1 MRLGTAATDL
11 QGKKFIELLRW
22 MEGKVQTET
31 KISEQKHYYC
41 LEAING
47 LSTEILPKFKFYATI
62 KSP

>member
-11 QGKKFIELLRW
+11 QGKKFVKLLRW
-22 MEGKVQTET
+22 MEGKVQSET

-47 LSTEILPKFKFYATI
+47 L
-62 KSP
+62 